1 MNKKEKV
8 MLFRCKGPGVPNDLP
23 KCTNTITTNI
33 NDKRIEK
40 RGGYETKLYGQKRYF
55 PTRRTYTCS
64 SCLDYFKKWEE
75 QVNKKLAIEFAKHFI
90 K

>member
-1 MNKKEKV
+1 
-8 MLFRCKGPGVPNDLP
+8 
-23 KCTNTITTNI
+23 
-33 NDKRIEK
+33 
-40 RGGYETKLYGQKRYF
+40 QKRYF